1 MAAYQTQQVNVGS
14 IAAPD
19 VGSVFANFVD
29 RINRQQSNQLD
40 NMRQAAQFDRQQVL
54 NQRADQLWNRQQGV
68 LQASKDI
75 AKELIDTPYS
85 AKFGGTE
92 AMAKVDEDV
101 RKEAQRRLDAGEAP
115 FSAEEA
121 AGIQKTYEA
130 NRPYKED
137 AIRNIVGRL
146 MAQGATA
153 QEANAEAEGLTKG
166 LISRADEQSYLD
178 QNRKVLQEQYDNVA
192 KANLEA
198 LKANIDIGKS
208 NQTSDY
214 HKAQLQQQANQL
226 LYGNSTGGGS
236 GGGKNGVTAGGAGG
250 ISQILQGVGAFD
262 AKDAQE
268 QIKAYYDKGY
278 TDQQIFNVIKN
289 AVDTDPTAW
298 LVNDNKIDFN
308 AVDRMLSKQAP
319 GMTPYTS
326 TTNIRDVNTGGINAA
341 DLMAKI
347 APYKRAG
354 YDPDRMEALLK
365 ANVPS
370 IFKEEVASKQQ
381 KDVNES
387 KEEGNFT
394 STTKKIES
402 GTPEGNYSA
411 INKTSGALGAY
422 QFMPKTLN
430 DFRTKH
436 GNFTDEQFLKDPKLQ
451 DEVFKE
457 FSDRNERVLKA
468 QGIDVNDYT
477 KWIAHNLGAGNVR
490 DFVNGNETVGL
501 KKAIASQFGGKNDS
515 IEAYNNRF
523 AKEFNGKGKDTKV
536 ETIEDR
542 LQKFNALPEP
552 EADKGIENLKAAYSK
567 HGGGIFDYNR
577 DILDLMKTNDIDRRS
592 AEELYD
598 DVIKGPIR
606 EQQQAQEAEANAK
619 GIPLSET
626 EAYKIYNSGLKNPKQ
641 LFESI
646 STNNARKA
654 EIQKLLGD
662 HPAPTPNNLKLMDE
676 YQQLLKADVPFEQ
689 YINGL
694 TDDIVSRYIQLFGIG
709 SGIPSK

>member
-68 LQASKDI
+68 LKASKDI